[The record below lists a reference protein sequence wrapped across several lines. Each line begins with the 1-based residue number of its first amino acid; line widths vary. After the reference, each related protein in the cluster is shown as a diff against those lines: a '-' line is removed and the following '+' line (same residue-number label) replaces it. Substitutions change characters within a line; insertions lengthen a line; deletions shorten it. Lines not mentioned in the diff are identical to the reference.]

1 MFRRNKNRLV
11 TIEMNDYVIRVLI
24 IQDGNLE
31 TAKVYEYALPP
42 GVIVDEI
49 LEDELAFFE
58 ILKSL
63 VKDWNISRHDLRFFV
78 PDHSVM
84 MRTFDHPKELASNE
98 LKGYVEMELG
108 RTIHLPFENPLLDV
122 YDHEEGD
129 GEAVIYASSSE
140 EVVKVMQLYH
150 DINLNPKILDVR
162 MLSIIRFL
170 KTTDYF
176 SAEKTYLV
184 ADWSINALSISIY
197 SNENVDFLRYHP
209 VESPT
214 RNWKYA
220 PDLLDINVFTY
231 DGEIEE
237 YKMSLS
243 EQVLEVERILN
254 FYRFSFHKGE
264 KSVDQIVLVGEN
276 PELLYIKEQLEST
289 VDMPVEI
296 IDDAFVRKHYNELNR
311 KHVALIGLSLK
322 EEDLLGS

>member
-1 MFRRNKNRLV
+1 MFRRNKNRV
-11 TIEMNDYVIRVLI
+11 VSIEMNDYVIRGLI
-24 IQDGNLE
+24 TQDGDLE
-31 TAKVYEYALPP
+31 TTKVYEYALPP

-49 LEDELAFFE
+49 LVDELAFFE

-84 MRTFDHPKELASNE
+84 MRTFDHPKELASDE

-108 RTIHLPFENPLLDV
+108 RTIHLPFEDPLLDV

-170 KTTDYF
+170 KSIEYF
-176 SAEKTYLV
+176 ASENTYLV

-197 SNENVDFLRYHP
+197 SNENVDFLRYHS
-209 VESPT
+209 VETPN

-276 PELLYIKEQLEST
+276 PEMLYIKEQLEST

-296 IDDAFVRKHYNELNR
+296 IDDSFVRKHYNELNR

-322 EEDLLGS
+322 EEDSLGS

>member
-1 MFRRNKNRLV
+1 MFRRNKNRV
-11 TIEMNDYVIRVLI
+11 VAIEMNDYVIRGLI
-24 IQDGNLE
+24 TQDGDLE

-49 LEDELAFFE
+49 LVDELAFFE

-63 VKDWNISRHDLRFFV
+63 VKDWNISRHELRFFV

-140 EVVKVMQLYH
+140 EVIKVMQLFH
-150 DINLNPKILDVR
+150 DINLNPKVLDVR

-170 KTTDYF
+170 KTIDYLT
-176 SAEKTYLV
+176 AEKTFLV

-197 SNENVDFLRYHP
+197 SNENVDFLRYHS
-209 VESPT
+209 VETPT

-264 KSVDQIVLVGEN
+264 KSVDQIVILGEN
-276 PELLYIKEQLEST
+276 PEMPYIKTQLEDT
-289 VDMPVEI
+289 IDTPVEI
-296 IDDAFVRKHYNELNR
+296 VDDAFVRKYYKELNR
-311 KHVALIGLSLK
+311 KHVALIGLSQK
-322 EEDLLGS
+322 EEDSLGS

>member
-1 MFRRNKNRLV
+1 MFRRNKNRV
-11 TIEMNDYVIRVLI
+11 VSIEMNDYVIRGLI
-24 IQDGNLE
+24 TQDGDLE

-42 GVIVDEI
+42 GVIVDEV
-49 LEDELAFFE
+49 LVDELAFFE
-58 ILKSL
+58 LLKNL

-108 RTIHLPFENPLLDV
+108 RTIHLPFEDPLLDV
-122 YDHEEGD
+122 YDHVEGD

-150 DINLNPKILDVR
+150 DLNLHPKVLDVR

-170 KTTDYF
+170 KNVGYLTTNRTF
-176 SAEKTYLV
+176 LV

-197 SNENVDFLRYHP
+197 SNENVDFLRYHS
-209 VESPT
+209 VETPD
-214 RNWKYA
+214 RNWTYA
-220 PDLLDINVFTY
+220 PDLMDVNLFTY

-254 FYRFSFHKGE
+254 FYRFSLNKGE
-264 KSVDQIVLVGEN
+264 KSVDQIVLVGDN
-276 PELLYIKEQLEST
+276 PEMPYIQELLEATI
-289 VDMPVEI
+289 DMPVNI
-296 IDDAFVRKHYNELNR
+296 IDDAFVKRHYNELNR

-322 EEDLLGS
+322 EEDALGS

>member
-1 MFRRNKNRLV
+1 MFRRNKNRV
-11 TIEMNDYVIRVLI
+11 VAIEMNDYVIRGLI
-24 IQDGNLE
+24 TQDGDIE

-63 VKDWNISRHDLRFFV
+63 VKDWNISRHELRFFV
-78 PDHSVM
+78 QDHAVM

-140 EVVKVMQLYH
+140 EVIKVMELFH
-150 DINLNPKILDVR
+150 DINLTPKVLDVR

-170 KTTDYF
+170 KSIDYLN
-176 SAEKTYLV
+176 ADKTFLV

-197 SNENVDFLRYHP
+197 SNENVDFLRYHS
-209 VESPT
+209 VEMPT

-231 DGEIEE
+231 DGEVEE
-237 YKMSLS
+237 YRMSLS

-264 KSVDQIVLVGEN
+264 KSVDQIVILGEN
-276 PELLYIKEQLEST
+276 PEMPYIKAQLE
-289 VDMPVEI
+289 DMIDIPVEI
-296 IDDAFVRKHYNELNR
+296 IDDAFVRQYYKELNR

-322 EEDLLGS
+322 EEDSLGS